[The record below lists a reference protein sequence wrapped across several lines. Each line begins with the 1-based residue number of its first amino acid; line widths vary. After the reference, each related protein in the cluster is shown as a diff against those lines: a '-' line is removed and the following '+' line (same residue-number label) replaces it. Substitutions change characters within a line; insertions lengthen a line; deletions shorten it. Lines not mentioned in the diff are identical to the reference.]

1 MPKNAQTTTQL
12 YSSHTLLRA
21 THSSVLAW
29 RIPGM
34 GEPGGLPSMGSH
46 RVGHDWSDLAAA
58 ATSGQFPVV
67 CSILYT
73 WTSPPITWMHHL
85 GHGSFSPLLQCRCP
99 RWAPW
104 HRPAVNCWIL
114 PEEQTHEQNEW
125 LVVFSDEVL
134 GVVHYA
140 AIHSWHTCPVSKNST
155 TKIYCKTI
163 EHVMQPQEYQMHTE
177 IMHTGGRKGSNLY
190 WDLAAT
196 TIVPLSKC

>member
-1 MPKNAQTTTQL
+1 M
-12 YSSHTLLRA
+12 A

-29 RIPGM
+29 RIPAM

-46 RVGHDWSDLAAA
+46 RVRHDWSDLTATA

-73 WTSPPITWMHHL
+73 WTTPPITWMHHL

-104 HRPAVNCWIL
+104 HRLAVNCWIL

-125 LVVFSDEVL
+125 LVLSYEVL
-134 GVVHYA
+134 EVVHYA
-140 AIHSWHTCPVSKNST
+140 AIGSWHPRPVSKNST
-155 TKIYCKTI
+155 TKTHCKTI
-163 EHVMQPQEYQMHTE
+163 EHVM
-177 IMHTGGRKGSNLY
+177 
-190 WDLAAT
+190 
-196 TIVPLSKC
+196 